1 MKVII
6 GLGNPERKYDL
17 TRHNIG
23 FELIDY
29 LGDKHKV
36 SFKSKHRALMGEFRH
51 AGEKVL
57 LVKPQTYMNLSGECV
72 KEIMDY
78 YGLDTEDLLVAYDDI
93 DLEPGKI
100 RLRPKGSAGTHNGMR
115 SIINHVQSDDIP
127 RLRIG
132 IGKPEFGDLAAYVL
146 GRFSGE
152 EKELMKKAVVEAAKA
167 VESYVEKDVHAAM
180 NLYNR

>member
-1 MKVII
+1 MKVVI

-29 LGDKHKV
+29 LAEKHQV
-36 SFKSKHRALMGEFRH
+36 SFKSKHKALIGEFRH

-72 KEIMDY
+72 KEIINY
-78 YGLDTEDLLVAYDDI
+78 YGLDTEDILVAYDDI

-100 RLRPKGSAGTHNGMR
+100 RLRPRGSAGTHNGMR
-115 SIINHVQSDDIP
+115 SIIFLVQRDDIP

-132 IGKPEFGDLAAYVL
+132 IGKPEVGDLAAYVL
-146 GRFSGE
+146 GKLS
-152 EKELMKKAVVEAAKA
+152 KEDIEVMKKAIVEASKA
-167 VESYVEKDVHAAM
+167 VETYVEKDVHAAM